1 MILRSLG
8 VCALLCLFF
17 LAAISTSRAAIDEG
31 SVALTQA
38 DLEQVTV
45 SAAVTATQVFTKS
58 LHYSTYVDGR
68 GTVLQAIAVDVDGSS
83 VAVGYTTQHS
93 LTLVSP
99 YQSTWSCDVNWPPP
113 QTGVIVKLNPTGT
126 ETLFA
131 TYFGADCFTDITG
144 VALDGAGNIYVAGST
159 RSDNFPL
166 VNALPSSASG
176 TRGFVAK
183 FSADGSQLLFS
194 TLLGGS
200 GRDEITGIA
209 LGADGSIF
217 VAGMT
222 NSPDLPVQKALASQ
236 LSGMNDGFIARLK
249 ADLSGWNFVTYLGGS
264 KNDRV
269 EGLAVARDNS
279 VYVTGVTHSDDF
291 PTQNS
296 LGDFGADN
304 TAFTGFVARIAE
316 APNQLNLL
324 YSTFLGGSRDT
335 HAFAIAVDRDFNAYV
350 TGLTASPDFP
360 VTASAYMTTIP
371 GFGYQGFV
379 ASLGVTGTLRY
390 GTYYGGPGGATYGY
404 AIAADNNGHVY
415 VAGQTR
421 SQGLPSLYAGQ
432 QGYGGGQTDGF
443 VLRMDTTGGELAFA
457 SYLGS
462 GQGDEIKGL
471 AIDGHGGVYVA
482 GSSAGEDWPTT
493 PGVVAETPTACCGN
507 GVISRL
513 TTLPWALLFYKA
525 FDSDLSVHASTRM
538 RLMEFAANNPN
549 VKIVALHDINPAV
562 ESSRFYS
569 DSAYYAIQ
577 HYPHS
582 GFLPSYQRDV
592 NVFFNQELD
601 TSKGETLAD
610 FVKWARAR
618 YPARHYALMLDSH
631 GSGITGA
638 NNDYHNQPLTS
649 TQSTQMS
656 VPELALALA
665 DATDNGKQKLDIIY
679 GILCLMGMIE
689 PAYEWRHAADYYVA
703 SQQIYFAFPSVL
715 SADIRSVTR
724 QMTPEAYAR
733 ALVDNYASAASAIEI
748 PYTISIADL
757 SKAEDLHRAVWEF
770 GNALGHYLRTMP
782 TADRQKLI
790 GILEDIQYFD
800 STGDFEIDPLSD
812 EYVDLYDFALQ
823 VHLRM
828 EDPVLSI
835 PAQALMGA
843 IGEYIVVQKSG
854 SGWVD
859 RSGSAER
866 YYWEHSNAYG
876 VSIFRYHTPRSFYN
890 RDNFSFLIPP
900 AGPGARHVSQEE
912 GGWKGFMDT
921 YVSIVN
927 PDAADNPT
935 PPPLLAW
942 IDPTEEVQAP
952 VFDLFLPQVQR

>member
-1 MILRSLG
+1 MILRSVG
-8 VCALLCLFF
+8 VCALLCLLF
-17 LAAISTSRAAIDEG
+17 LAAISNSQAGTGEG
-31 SVALTQA
+31 AVALPQA
-38 DLEQVTV
+38 DLGQVTV
-45 SAAVTATQVFTKS
+45 SATVTETQLFTKS
-58 LHYSTYVDGR
+58 LHYSTYIDGR
-68 GTVLQAIAVDVDGSS
+68 GTVLQAIAVDVDGSAI
-83 VAVGYTTQHS
+83 AVGYTTQHS

-99 YQSTWSCDVNWPPP
+99 YQPTWSCDVNWPPP
-113 QTGVIVKLNPTGT
+113 QTGVIVKLNPAGT

-144 VALDGAGNIYVAGST
+144 VALDRAGNIYVAGST

-200 GRDEITGIA
+200 GVDEITGIA
-209 LGADGSIF
+209 LGTDGSIF
-217 VAGMT
+217 VAGKT
-222 NSPDLPVQKALASQ
+222 NSPDLPVTNALYATHG
-236 LSGMNDGFIARLK
+236 GMNDGFVARLK
-249 ADLSGWNFVTYLGGS
+249 ADGSGWSFVTYLGGS
-264 KNDRV
+264 KNDGI

-291 PTQNS
+291 PTHNS
-296 LGDFGADN
+296 LGSFGADN
-304 TAFTGFVARIAE
+304 TAFTGFVTRLAADG
-316 APNQLNLL
+316 QSLL
-324 YSTFLGGSRDT
+324 YSTFLGGSSDT
-335 HAFAIAVDRDFNAYV
+335 HAFAIAVDRGLNAYV

-360 VTASAYMTTIP
+360 VTVSAYMGIAP

-390 GTYYGGPGGATYGY
+390 GSYYGGPGGATYGY

-443 VLRMDTTGGELAFA
+443 VLRMETAGGELAFA

-482 GSSAGEDWPTT
+482 GSSGGVDWPTT
-493 PGVVAETPTACCGN
+493 PGAVAETPAACCGN
-507 GVISRL
+507 GVISRI

-525 FDSDLSVHASTRM
+525 FDSDLSVHAFTRM

-562 ESSRFYS
+562 QSSRFYS

-577 HYPHS
+577 HYQHAGIQPA
-582 GFLPSYQRDV
+582 YQPNV
-592 NVFFNQELD
+592 NVFFHPELD

-649 TQSTQMS
+649 PDSTEMS
-656 VPELALALA
+656 VPELAQALA
-665 DATDNGKQKLDIIY
+665 DATDNGKEKLDIIY

-689 PAYEWRHAADYYVA
+689 PAYEWRHTADYYVA
-703 SQQIYFAFPSVL
+703 SQQIYFAIPSVL

-724 QMTPEAYAR
+724 EMTPEAYAR

-757 SKAEDLHRAVWEF
+757 SQAEAVHRATHEF
-770 GNALGHYLRTMP
+770 GEAIRNYLASAPLM
-782 TADRQKLI
+782 DRLKLI
-790 GILEDIQYFD
+790 ELVGDVQYFD
-800 STGDFEIDPLSD
+800 SDGDFQNDLLLD
-812 EYVDLYDFALQ
+812 EYIDLYDFAFL

-828 EDPVLSI
+828 EDPVLGV
-835 PAQALMGA
+835 PAQALMDA
-843 IGEYIVVQKSG
+843 ISDYIVVQKSG

-859 RSGSAER
+859 HPGSGER
-866 YYWEHSNAYG
+866 YYWEHSNAHG
-876 VSIFRYHTPRSFYN
+876 VSIFRYRTPRSFYN
-890 RDNFSFLIPP
+890 RNNFSFLIPP
-900 AGPGARHVSQEE
+900 AGPGTRHASQEE

-942 IDPTEEVQAP
+942 IDPTVEVQAP
-952 VFDLFLPQVQR
+952 TFNLYLPQVQR

>member
-1 MILRSLG
+1 MIRRSLG
-8 VCALLCLFF
+8 VCAVLCLFF
-17 LAAISTSRAAIDEG
+17 LAVISTSRAGTGEG
-31 SVALTQA
+31 SITLPQTAPEQA
-38 DLEQVTV
+38 TV
-45 SAAVTATQVFTKS
+45 SAAVTETQLFTKS

-68 GTVLQAIAVDVDGSS
+68 GTVLQAIDVDADGNA

-93 LTLVSP
+93 LTLVSA

-126 ETLFA
+126 EALFA

-144 VALDGAGNIYVAGST
+144 VALDRAGNIYVAGST

-166 VNALPSSASG
+166 VSALPSSASG
-176 TRGFVAK
+176 QRGFVAK

-200 GRDEITGIA
+200 GADEITGIA
-209 LGADGSIF
+209 LGTDGSIF
-217 VAGMT
+217 VAGKT

-236 LSGMNDGFIARLK
+236 PPGMSDGFIARLK
-249 ADLSGWNFVTYLGGS
+249 ADLSEWNFVTYFGGS
-264 KNDRV
+264 KNDRI

-296 LGDFGADN
+296 LGGFGADN
-304 TAFTGFVARIAE
+304 TAFTGFVTRLAADG
-316 APNQLNLL
+316 QSLL
-324 YSTFLGGSRDT
+324 YSTFLGGSSDT
-335 HAFAIAVDRDFNAYV
+335 HAFAIAVDRGLNTYV

-360 VTASAYMTTIP
+360 VTASAYMTTAP
-371 GFGYQGFV
+371 GFGYQGFI

-390 GTYYGGPGGATYGY
+390 GSYYGAADGATYGY
-404 AIAADNNGHVY
+404 AIAVDNNGHVY

-421 SQGLPSLYAGQ
+421 SRGLPSLYAGQ

-443 VLRMDTTGGELAFA
+443 VLRMDATAGEIYFA

-462 GQGDEIKGL
+462 AQGDEIKGL

-482 GSSAGEDWPTT
+482 GSSGGEDWPTT
-493 PGVVAETPTACCGN
+493 PGVVAETPSACCGN

-513 TTLPWALLFYKA
+513 TTLPWTLIFYKA
-525 FDSDLSVHASTRM
+525 FDSDLSRHAQARM

-549 VKIVALHDINPAV
+549 VKIAALLDTNPAV
-562 ESSRFYS
+562 QSSRFYS

-582 GFLPSYQRDV
+582 GFLPSYQPDV
-592 NVFFNQELD
+592 NVFFRQELD

-638 NNDYHNQPLTS
+638 NNDYHNQPLAS
-649 TQSTQMS
+649 AQSTQMS
-656 VPELALALA
+656 VPELAQALA
-665 DATDNGKQKLDIIY
+665 DATDNGKEKLDIIY

-724 QMTPEAYAR
+724 EMTPEAYAR
-733 ALVDNYASAASAIEI
+733 ALVDNYASAASAAEI
-748 PYTISIADL
+748 PYTLSIADL
-757 SKAEDLHRAVWEF
+757 SQAETVHRATHEF
-770 GNALGHYLRTMP
+770 GEALKNHLVSAP
-782 TADRQKLI
+782 LLDRLKLI
-790 GILEDIQYFD
+790 ELVGDVQYFD
-800 STGDFEIDPLSD
+800 SDGDFQNDLLRD
-812 EYVDLYDFALQ
+812 EYIDLYDFAFL

-828 EDPVLSI
+828 EDPVLSV
-835 PAQALMGA
+835 PAQNLMDA
-843 IGEYIVVQKSG
+843 IAEYIVVQKSG

-859 RSGSAER
+859 RSGTGER

-876 VSIFRYHTPRSFYN
+876 VSIFRYRTPRSFYN
-890 RDNFSFLIPP
+890 QNNFSFLIPP
-900 AGPGARHVSQEE
+900 AGPGARHASQEE
-912 GGWKGFMDT
+912 VGWKGFMDT

-927 PDAADNPT
+927 PGAADSPT
-935 PPPLLAW
+935 LPPLLAW
-942 IDPTEEVQAP
+942 IDPTEEIQTPA
-952 VFDLFLPQVQR
+952 FNLYLPQVQR